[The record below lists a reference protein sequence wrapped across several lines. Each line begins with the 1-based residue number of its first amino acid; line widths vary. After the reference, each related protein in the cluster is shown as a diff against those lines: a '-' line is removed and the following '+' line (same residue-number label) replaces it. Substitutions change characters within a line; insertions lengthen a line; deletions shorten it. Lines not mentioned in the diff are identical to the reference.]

1 MVIVVIIGARGKV
14 ETIENKRLDL
24 VVAQSVGVFV
34 LYVADYWLPH
44 CTA

>member
-1 MVIVVIIGARGKV
+1 MVIVVIICAGGKV

-24 VVAQSVGVFV
+24 VVAQSVGVFCV
-34 LYVADYWLPH
+34 VADYWLPH